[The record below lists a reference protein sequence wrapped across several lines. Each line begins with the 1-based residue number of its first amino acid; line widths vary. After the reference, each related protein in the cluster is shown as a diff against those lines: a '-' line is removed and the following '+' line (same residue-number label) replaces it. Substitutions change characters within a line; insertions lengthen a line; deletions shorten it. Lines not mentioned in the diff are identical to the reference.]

1 MRKRILAGAALL
13 ALATGATTGAMASG
27 HNGDRSGSHAG
38 RVHAG
43 PTHSVGTRRANR
55 YAGVRGFES
64 ARHGGRERGN
74 PYGHVGWVS
83 LGPLGFTAGCG
94 QRCGQGYS
102 VSAWSY

>member
-1 MRKRILAGAALL
+1 MRKQILAGAMVL
-13 ALATGATTGAMASG
+13 ALAAGVTTSAMASD
-27 HNGDRSGSHAG
+27 HNGDRSGSHAA

-43 PTHSVGTRRANR
+43 GMHSFGGRHGHR

-64 ARHGGRERGN
+64 ARHGGWEAGN
-74 PYGHVGWVS
+74 PYGHAGWVS

-102 VSAWSY
+102 VSAWSW

>member
-1 MRKRILAGAALL
+1 MRKQILAGAALL
-13 ALATGATTGAMASG
+13 ALTAGATTGAMASG

-43 PTHSVGTRRANR
+43 PTHNVGTRRASR
-55 YAGVRGFES
+55 YAGVRDFEN
-64 ARHGGRERGN
+64 ARHGGRASGN
-74 PYGHVGWVS
+74 SYGDAGWVS